1 MEFNFK
7 PLHLENILTRIREEH
22 PNRSG
27 KEIILEESVLNQV
40 KEKLKQCPNEKLSEL
55 AFKFDSKEIKA
66 CLELLCSS
74 TDDEINDK
82 ASKVLLI
89 RPRNQIILR
98 GWFKLIKRY
107 PHDLLEN
114 TLKNLISVKSF
125 KVLLDSKNISPHITE
140 WFMSDKLVRGLIKKY
155 QKKDQYKNFDAYLSE
170 SHIEN
175 DYGLWKIAWRWFLC
189 ICSQNSLKKELP
201 VRVFNEYTD
210 ATNAGYLKQFFQH
223 YLNIL
228 PDIKLWDNQ
237 IVSLIYNRF
246 GAPFTSKK
254 LIETET
260 TFWSKVSE
268 DAIRQFNKWIMLHH
282 IESFFEGERADFWK
296 IYVTSDHVLQVK
308 EILSGQ
314 GFLIDFDKF
323 GVVEFKKVG
332 NAAYVYP
339 NSIFKQFWK
348 RRNVSDGRP
357 EDYKSINETIT
368 LSGWNGRII
377 HRENWEMKTQPI
389 INNLL
394 RM

>member
-27 KEIILEESVLNQV
+27 KEIILEKSVLNQV

-55 AFKFDSKEIKA
+55 AFKFDSIEIKA
-66 CLELLCSS
+66 CLELVCSS

-89 RPRNQIILR
+89 RPRNQIILK
-98 GWFKLIKRY
+98 GWFKLIKKY
-107 PHDLLEN
+107 PHYLLEN
-114 TLKNLISVKSF
+114 TLKNLISIKSF
-125 KVLLDSKNISPHITE
+125 KVLLDNKNISPHITE

-155 QKKDQYKNFDAYLSE
+155 QKKDQHKNFDAYLSE
-170 SHIEN
+170 NQIEN
-175 DYGLWKIAWRWFLC
+175 DYGLRKTAWRWFLC
-189 ICSQNSLKKELP
+189 ICSQKSLKKELP
-201 VRVFNEYTD
+201 IRVFNEYTD
-210 ATNAGYLKQFFQH
+210 TTNAGYLKQFCQH

-228 PDIKLWDNQ
+228 PDMKLWDNQ

-254 LIETET
+254 LIETEA
-260 TFWSKVSE
+260 TFWNKVSE

-314 GFLIDFDKF
+314 GFLIDFGKF

-339 NSIFKQFWK
+339 NSIFRQFWK
-348 RRNVSDGRP
+348 RSNVSDGRP

-377 HRENWEMKTQPI
+377 HHETWEIKTQPI

>member
-7 PLHLENILTRIREEH
+7 PLHLEKILTRIREEH

-55 AFKFDSKEIKA
+55 AFKFDSKEIKV

-74 TDDEINDK
+74 TDDEINNK

-98 GWFKLIKRY
+98 GWFKLIKKY

-114 TLKNLISVKSF
+114 TLKNLISIKSF
-125 KVLLDSKNISPHITE
+125 KVLLDNKNISPHITE

-175 DYGLWKIAWRWFLC
+175 DYGLWKTAWRWFLC
-189 ICSQNSLKKELP
+189 ICSKNSLKKELP

-210 ATNAGYLKQFFQH
+210 ATNAGYLKRFCQH

-237 IVSLIYNRF
+237 IASLIYSSF

-296 IYVTSDHVLQVK
+296 IYVSSDHVLQVK

-314 GFLIDFDKF
+314 GFLIDFGKF

-348 RRNVSDGRP
+348 RSNVSDGKP

-368 LSGWNGRII
+368 LSDWNGRII
-377 HRENWEMKTQPI
+377 HRENWEYKTQPI
-389 INNLL
+389 INSLL
-394 RM
+394 RR